1 MRFDLVAKMSASTG
15 RAKVRMKLIRKS
27 CCAMVIVLA
36 ARMGSLDAQTA
47 APTFLLR
54 MGTTQSAV
62 STTYGT
68 PYGRLSVNPSEST
81 ARVGVPVG
89 QWDVY
94 HVPAQ
99 DGKMCSTM
107 VHFSPLAREVLLT
120 KEEEKNPPWVVD
132 SLMLMPSGRW
142 SVSDILDQEPGFAEP
157 CINGCD
163 VILTTDKQGKQ
174 ALLLEPQGGESGR
187 TVLYFEGDSP
197 TIDANAVIALDSG
210 VSWAYALSL
219 ADFESHHSDLN
230 WMVIGTW
237 RPRAGSALYVQAA
250 EDERQKPKKGKS
262 R

>member
-1 MRFDLVAKMSASTG
+1 VM
-15 RAKVRMKLIRKS
+15 
-27 CCAMVIVLA
+27 VLA
-36 ARMGSLDAQTA
+36 VRMGSLDAQSA
-47 APTFLLR
+47 APVFLLR
-54 MGTTQSAV
+54 LGTSQTSVSSA
-62 STTYGT
+62 YGT
-68 PYGRLSVNPSEST
+68 PYGRLSVNASEST
-81 ARVGVPVG
+81 GRVGVPVG

-107 VHFSPLAREVLLT
+107 VHFSEQIREAPLT
-120 KEEEKNPPWVVD
+120 KQEAKEDARNPPVWVVD
-132 SLMLMPSGRW
+132 SMMLMPSGRW

-163 VILTTDKQGKQ
+163 VVLTTDKFGKQ
-174 ALLLEPQGGESGR
+174 ALLLEPQGGAPGR

-197 TIDANAVIALDSG
+197 KIDTNAVIALDSG
-210 VSWAYALSL
+210 VSWAYALPL
-219 ADFESHHSDLN
+219 VDFEGHHPDMN

-250 EDERQKPKKGKS
+250 ADERQKPKKGKS

>member
-1 MRFDLVAKMSASTG
+1 MSASTG

-27 CCAMVIVLA
+27 CCAAVMVLA
-36 ARMGSLDAQTA
+36 AGVCKLDAQSA
-47 APTFLLR
+47 APVFLLGI
-54 MGTTQSAV
+54 GTSQTAV
-62 STTYGT
+62 SSAYGT
-68 PYGRLSVNPSEST
+68 PYGRLRVNPSEST

-107 VHFSPLAREVLLT
+107 VHFNPMAREVLLT

-163 VILTTDKQGKQ
+163 VILTTDKLGKE
-174 ALLLEPQGGESGR
+174 ALLLEPQGGAPGR
-187 TVLYFEGDSP
+187 TVLYFEGDGP
-197 TIDANAVIALDSG
+197 TIDTNALIALDSG

-219 ADFESHHSDLN
+219 ADFESHHPELN
-230 WMVIGTW
+230 WVVIGTW
-237 RPRAGSALYVQAA
+237 HPRAGSVLYAQAA
-250 EDERQKPKKGKS
+250 ADERQKPKKGKS